1 MIPPMPGIQI
11 DDSKLPDIVELVCK
25 IPIKKG
31 DLIAERPHHELMK
44 LGSSVAIAPKFEE
57 LTQDLG

>member
-1 MIPPMPGIQI
+1 MIPPMPGNPS

-31 DLIAERPHHELMK
+31 DLIAKRPHHDLLK

-57 LTQDLG
+57 LTQELG

>member
-1 MIPPMPGIQI
+1 MIPPMAGNPS

-31 DLIAERPHHELMK
+31 ELIGERPHHDLLK
-44 LGSSVAIAPKFEE
+44 LESSGAIAPKFEE
-57 LTQDLG
+57 LTKELG